1 MADLRNIYIQ
11 TTWSCKQMTL
21 TDVDGHAVRK
31 TGKTQRGTNI
41 FGMGRGGGTQV
52 KFA

>member
-1 MADLRNIYIQ
+1 
-11 TTWSCKQMTL
+11 MTL

-41 FGMGRGGGTQV
+41 FGIAGGYLRYV
-52 KFA
+52 WVD